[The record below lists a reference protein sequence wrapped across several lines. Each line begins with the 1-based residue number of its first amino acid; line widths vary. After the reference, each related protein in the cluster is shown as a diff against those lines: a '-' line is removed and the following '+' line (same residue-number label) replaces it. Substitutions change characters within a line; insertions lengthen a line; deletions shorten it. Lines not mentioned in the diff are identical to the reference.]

1 MKWIFLIGNET
12 FNVETVKKL
21 KHADMVRSYDEDGRY
36 CVDFGDDHIFYE
48 QMTNID
54 EFEGDMP
61 MLPFI
66 NPTIIMMTYTSSE
79 RVRKVLSRDNFPKDI
94 YIDNDFGLIV
104 SLAEFINLGMPM
116 E

>member
-1 MKWIFLIGNET
+1 MMRTAGIALILVMIT
-12 FNVETVKKL
+12 
-21 KHADMVRSYDEDGRY
+21 
-36 CVDFGDDHIFYE
+36 
-48 QMTNID
+48 
-54 EFEGDMP
+54 
-61 MLPFI
+61 FI

-104 SLAEFINLGMPM
+104 SLTEFINLGMPM

>member
-21 KHADMVRSYDEDGRY
+21 KHADMVCSYDEDGRY
-36 CVDFGDDHIFYE
+36 CVDFGDDHIFY
-48 QMTNID
+48 
-54 EFEGDMP
+54 EGDMP

-104 SLAEFINLGMPM
+104 SLTEFINLGMPM